1 MNMSNALIVEIGST
15 TTRASVVRLRPDPI
29 LLNQGSAPTSVDQ
42 GDVSIGVKAA
52 MAALTVEGWGRSFG
66 ASSAAGGLSM
76 SVHGLVYDMTVR
88 AAKEAASGAGGNIRM
103 VTSGLLKARDLD
115 RLRRNPPKMILLAGG
130 FDHGEADTA
139 LHNAE
144 AIAKLRLHIPV
155 IYAGNIVNQDGVK
168 DLFETEGQA
177 AFLSLAPNVYP
188 KLDTLVVEP
197 VRAIIHDAFE
207 RHIVDAPGMKSI
219 RETIDQT
226 ILPVPGAVMK
236 AAELL
241 YEHWGD
247 TLVFDVGGATTDI
260 HSVTEG
266 SEELKKRLIAPE
278 PFAKRTVEGDLGVY
292 RNKDNCVASM
302 TKDVLCRRMQID
314 KNHLEELLSTYPP
327 MPSGEHAVL
336 AALLCEE
343 ALVQAVSRHVGRH
356 IVVYGPSGRIDLAE
370 GKDLGAIR
378 HVVLTGG
385 ALTKLPDPQAI
396 LKAAWKRLDK
406 TLLLPKGEILLHVDV
421 DYVMALC
428 GTLAKTDKDAALAI
442 LENSLKKGTSH
453 VDLMD

>member
-1 MNMSNALIVEIGST
+1 MNAVHALIVEIGST
-15 TTRASVVRLRPDPI
+15 TTRASVVRLRPDPALI
-29 LLNQGSAPTSVDQ
+29 SQGSAPTSVDQ
-42 GDVSIGVKAA
+42 GDVAIGVKAA
-52 MAALTVEGWGRSFG
+52 MAPLGSFGWDRSYG

-88 AAKEAASGAGGNIRM
+88 AAREAASGAGGNIRM
-103 VTSGLLKARDLD
+103 VTAGLLKTRDLD
-115 RLRRNPPKMILLAGG
+115 GLRRNPPKMILLAGG
-130 FDHGEADTA
+130 FDHGEANTA
-139 LHNAE
+139 LTNAE
-144 AIAKLRLHIPV
+144 AVAALRLNVPV
-155 IYAGNIVNQDGVK
+155 VYAGNIVNRDAVK
-168 DLFETEGQA
+168 DAFEREGQA

-207 RHIVDAPGMKSI
+207 RHIVEAPGMKSI
-219 RETIDQT
+219 RETIDRT

-241 YEHWGD
+241 YAFWGD

-292 RNKDNCVASM
+292 RNKDNCVASIS
-302 TKDVLCRRMQID
+302 KDVLCRRMQIARD
-314 KNHLEELLSTYPP
+314 HLDELLSSYPP
-327 MPSGEHAVL
+327 MPEGEHADL

-343 ALVQAVSRHVGRH
+343 ALVQALSRHAGRH

-378 HVVLTGG
+378 HIVLTGG

-396 LKAAWKRLDK
+396 LNAAWKRLDK

-428 GTLAKTDKDAALAI
+428 GVLAKTDKEAALAI
-442 LENSLKKGTSH
+442 LTDSLKKGTGH